1 MPVSR
6 RIRTARGLGKG
17 RRATA
22 IAATVAAV
30 ALTAGLTTG
39 CDAVN
44 KALDCVQ
51 TADAIATSVSD
62 LQQAVENAA
71 NDPTQASEA
80 LESIDKNLTDIGDKT
95 DNADVNKAVD
105 NLNAAVDNV
114 RTAIDKG
121 DATPDISGVTGAAR
135 ELTKVCTS

>member
-1 MPVSR
+1 MAAS
-6 RIRTARGLGKG
+6 G
-17 RRATA
+17 RRRRGRTTA
-22 IAATVAAV
+22 IAAAVAAV

-51 TADAIATSVSD
+51 TADSIADSVTD

-71 NDPTQASEA
+71 SDPGQADDS
-80 LESIDKNLTDIGDKT
+80 LDSIQRDLKKIGDRT

-105 NLNAAVDNV
+105 DLSKAVENV
-114 RTAIDKG
+114 RTSIRNG
-121 DATPDISGVTGAAR
+121 DNTPDVSPVTDAAG
-135 ELTKVCTS
+135 ELTKVCTP

>member
-1 MPVSR
+1 MAASR
-6 RIRTARGLGKG
+6 R
-17 RRATA
+17 RRMTT
-22 IAATVAAV
+22 IAGAVAAV

-51 TADAIATSVSD
+51 TADAIARSVDD
-62 LQQAVENAA
+62 LQQAVQTAA
-71 NDPTQASEA
+71 DDPTQ
-80 LESIDKNLTDIGDKT
+80 LEESLASIDKNLDDIGDKT

-105 NLNAAVDNV
+105 SLQKAVTDTQ
-114 RTAIDKG
+114 TAVENG
-121 DATPDISGVTGAAR
+121 DTTPDISGITDAAG

>member
-1 MPVSR
+1 MSR
-6 RIRTARGLGKG
+6 RIRNVRGLGRG
-17 RRATA
+17 RRTA
-22 IAATVAAV
+22 AVAATVAAV
-30 ALTAGLTTG
+30 VLTAGLTTG

-80 LESIDKNLTDIGDKT
+80 LDSIDKNLSDIGDKT

-105 NLNAAVDNV
+105 DLNTAVNNV
-114 RTAIDKG
+114 QTAIKNG
-121 DATPDISGVTGAAR
+121 DETPDISGVTDAAG